1 MAVSNRAAAGK
12 INIGDVRAGLDIL
25 TSVPTEEEEDSKDR
39 TQTYSL
45 LPQNKFPN
53 VITPSANIAKVGVE
67 VGDTLNAQ
75 GTAASDVPNVFE
87 DYFKDGSPSL
97 EARGNLPDTVYRV
110 PQFPDNRVTFP
121 VPIVPSPPNQIIDD
135 LNNQYLFGVGDDVG
149 PDSTYNQW
157 SDDAPNLTFNEAV
170 AGIGTGISDLFG
182 FMTTAAPSNIFSN
195 MVQNAVQA
203 VTGGNPISLEETNP
217 FNRSR
222 DEPAPIEYPGQS
234 TPGVFDQPSGT
245 TGGGGSAGMSQADM
259 DAAAAAIAE
268 AAAATQAAATGISGV
283 DVSGGGGS
291 YSPGGTAGTGDAS
304 GEAGESGIF
313 ASGGTVKAKAKK
325 VPSFMDSK

>member
-12 INIGDVRAGLDIL
+12 INIGDARAGLDIL

-110 PQFPDNRVTFP
+110 PQFRDKHHIGFP
-121 VPIVPSPPNQIIDD
+121 IDILPNPPNQIIDD
-135 LNNQYLFGVGDDVG
+135 LNNKYSFDPGGDVG
-149 PDSTYNQW
+149 PNSTYNEW
-157 SDDAPNLTFNEAV
+157 SDDAPNLTFSQAV

-182 FMTTAAPSNIFSN
+182 FVTTAAPSNVVNN
-195 MVQNAVQA
+195 MFQNAVQA

-217 FNRSR
+217 FNGSR
-222 DEPAPIEYPGQS
+222 DEPAPIEYKQDSGGYNLPATSGGPPIIGGPQGGGMFPSAVIDPGS
-234 TPGVFDQPSGT
+234 VSGPSG
-245 TGGGGSAGMSQADM
+245 M
-259 DAAAAAIAE
+259 DASFDAPN
-268 AAAATQAAATGISGV
+268 TSTSG
-283 DVSGGGGS
+283 DW
-291 YSPGGTAGTGDAS
+291 SPGS
-304 GEAGESGIF
+304 MQ
-313 ASGGTVKAKAKK
+313 ASGGVITKPKAKNKN
-325 VPSFMDSK
+325 SFMDSK

>member
-157 SDDAPNLTFNEAV
+157 SNDAPNLTFNEAV

-182 FMTTAAPSNIFSN
+182 FLTTAAPSNIFSN

-222 DEPAPIEYPGQS
+222 DEPAPIEYKQDSGGYNLPATSGGPSIRGGPQGGGMFPSAVIDPGS
-234 TPGVFDQPSGT
+234 VSGPSG
-245 TGGGGSAGMSQADM
+245 M
-259 DAAAAAIAE
+259 DASFDAPSA
-268 AAAATQAAATGISGV
+268 S
-283 DVSGGGGS
+283 DVSGWEADISQGLE
-291 YSPGGTAGTGDAS
+291 AAS
-304 GEAGESGIF
+304 NW
-313 ASGGTVKAKAKK
+313 ASGGTVKAKNKN
-325 VPSFMDSK
+325 SFMGSK